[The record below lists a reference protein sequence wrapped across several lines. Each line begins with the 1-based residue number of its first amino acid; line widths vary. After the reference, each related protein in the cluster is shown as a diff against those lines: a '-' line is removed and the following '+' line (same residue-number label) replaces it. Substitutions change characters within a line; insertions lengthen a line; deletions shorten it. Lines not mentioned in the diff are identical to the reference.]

1 MTRRDIPNVITNVR
15 MYASLPIILVLY
27 FGWKGAIPWVF
38 ATFAST
44 DYVDGKIARK
54 FGWTSEY
61 GRRIDPYA
69 DKALCWP
76 AIILAFFEGSFASML
91 VFPTAVFLIY
101 DIGGEITRRHKIV
114 GAPNAYGK
122 WKTALLMVAIIVL
135 WLGITRLP
143 EMIAI
148 GITLYW
154 IAACI
159 ALFAAFDHLYN
170 AGLIRF
176 NVPAIF

>member
-15 MYASLPIILVLY
+15 MYASFPIILVLY

-38 ATFAST
+38 AAFAST

-54 FGWTSEY
+54 YGWTSDY
-61 GRRIDPYA
+61 GQRIDPYA

-76 AIILAFFEGSFASML
+76 PIMLAFFEGSFASML

-101 DIGGEITRRHKIV
+101 DIGGETMRRLKIV
-114 GAPNAYGK
+114 GAPNGYGK
-122 WKTALLMVAIIVL
+122 WKTALQMMAIIAL
-135 WLGITRLP
+135 WLGITALP
-143 EMIAI
+143 GLIPAGIA
-148 GITLYW
+148 LYW
-154 IAACI
+154 IAAGI

-170 AGLIRF
+170 AGLVRF
-176 NVPAIF
+176 NVPVIF

>member
-38 ATFAST
+38 AAFAST

-54 FGWTSEY
+54 YGWTSEY
-61 GRRIDPYA
+61 GQRIDPYA
-69 DKALCWP
+69 DKTLCWP
-76 AIILAFFEGSFASML
+76 PIVLAFFEGSLASML
-91 VFPTAVFLIY
+91 ILPTMVFLIY
-101 DIGGEITRRHKIV
+101 DIGGEMMRRLKIV
-114 GAPNAYGK
+114 GAPNGYGK
-122 WKTALLMVAIIVL
+122 WKTALLMAAIFVL
-135 WLGITRLP
+135 WLGITGSPTLTP
-143 EMIAI
+143 I
-148 GITLYW
+148 GIMLYW

-170 AGLIRF
+170 AGLVRF
-176 NVPAIF
+176 NVPTIF